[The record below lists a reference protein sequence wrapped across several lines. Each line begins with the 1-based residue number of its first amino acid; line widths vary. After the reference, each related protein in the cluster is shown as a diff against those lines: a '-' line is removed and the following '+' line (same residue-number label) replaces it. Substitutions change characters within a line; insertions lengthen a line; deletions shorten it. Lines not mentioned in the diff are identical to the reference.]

1 MSSLSSY
8 LSSSHPVTL
17 FVLGWLSIYFI
28 VTFTIFVGRKLYF
41 SSWKN
46 KEKQSIESMLLGSK
60 RPKSNSILSKCSSGI
75 ISASKL
81 NVCKN
86 IAESNATLGLSWLSV
101 IASTSPFIGLF
112 GTVVSIL
119 ETFNKLGQSSS
130 ASLNVIA
137 PAISEALIAT
147 AGGIFV
153 AIPAY
158 TFYII
163 LKKDAFSILSLV
175 QRQIELILSY
185 DFEQNKQK
193 NDV

>member
-1 MSSLSSY
+1 MASLLSY
-8 LSSSHPVTL
+8 LNSSHPITW
-17 FVLGWLSIYFI
+17 FVLGWLSLYFI
-28 VTFTIFVGRKLYF
+28 VTFTIFIGRMLYL

-46 KEKQSIESMLLGSK
+46 REKQSVESMLLGSK
-60 RPKSNSILSKCSSGI
+60 RPGSNSILSKCSSGT
-75 ISASKL
+75 ISAPRL

-86 IAESNATLGLSWLSV
+86 IAENNAIAGLSWLSV

-119 ETFNKLGQSSS
+119 ETFSKLGQSSS

-147 AGGIFV
+147 AAGIFV

-158 TFYII
+158 TFYIV
-163 LKKDAFSILSLV
+163 LKKNAFTIISLV
-175 QRQIELILSY
+175 QRQIELILSH
-185 DFEQNKQK
+185 DMIKDNQK
-193 NDV
+193 SDV

>member
-75 ISASKL
+75 ISSSKL